1 MASDDTQPPYSMK
14 FANDIINM
22 ANASLEKG
30 HTPDELAEGM
40 RHAAANFSAYS
51 FFRSEQLP
59 KDPNHTVENF
69 VQFFEYYLGVHNPQ
83 GEAGSGLA
91 QTVAQAK
98 DEL

>member
-1 MASDDTQPPYSMK
+1 MTSDDQQPPYSMK
-14 FANDIINM
+14 FANDIINL
-22 ANASLEKG
+22 ANSSLEQG

-40 RHAAANFSAYS
+40 RHAAANFSAYT
-51 FFRSEQLP
+51 FFRSEDLP

-69 VQFFEYYLGVHNPQ
+69 VKFFEYYLDVHNPKEDPGQ
-83 GEAGSGLA
+83 GLA